1 MPRKIKVV
9 HFSDMPTGGAAVAAN
24 RLVRGLASSNE
35 VSVERWVFGK
45 SEVADL
51 PVEQLALER
60 GYPKTCLERSVRV
73 FSRQGVKALQRIRQR
88 KALHHALATRK
99 PDVLHLH
106 NLHASALCHSDL
118 LTIPR
123 NVRIVWTMHDEWPV
137 APWAYHWQE
146 PDGQECFQGKESA
159 EGQHHRA
166 HFFRERSDVV
176 LVSPSRWLGE
186 QARAHCGT
194 NIQIQFIP
202 YGLDAKTFTPQSKA
216 ASKESLGLDTDCTWL
231 GLAAASFDRRKG
243 ADVLREA
250 VAQIKNQPLGLA
262 IWGPTDQSIW
272 PNDILVK
279 QFGFV
284 GGGKMLASLYSAVD
298 LFVCPSRIDNLPNT
312 ILESMACGTP
322 VVGSNTGGIPE
333 MVRPGETGW
342 LYDKNNPQSC
352 ATVLQEALQSK
363 EQRTRYAVNSRELIA
378 EDFSLERQAASYIA
392 LYRGLR

>member
-1 MPRKIKVV
+1 MHRKIKVA
-9 HFSDMPTGGAAVAAN
+9 HLSDTPNGGAAVAAN
-24 RLVRGLASSNE
+24 RLVQGLALSGE
-35 VSVERWVFGK
+35 VCVERWVFGK
-45 SEVADL
+45 TEVSDL
-51 PVEQLALER
+51 PVEQLALEKDR
-60 GYPKTCLERSVRV
+60 PKNSLERLVRV
-73 FSRQGVKALQRIRQR
+73 FSRHGAKALQRVRQR
-88 KALHHALATRK
+88 NALMQAVGARA
-99 PDVLHLH
+99 PDILHLH
-106 NLHASALCHSDL
+106 NLHASALRHKDL
-118 LTIPR
+118 LALPR
-123 NVRIVWTMHDEWPV
+123 SVRIVWTMHDEWPA

-146 PDGQECFQGKESA
+146 RDGQECFQGKESST
-159 EGQHHRA
+159 GQLDRNQ
-166 HFFRERSDVV
+166 FFRERSDVV

-250 VAQIKNQPLGLA
+250 VAQIKNHPLGLA

-284 GGGKMLASLYSAVD
+284 GGDEMLASLYSAVD

-352 ATVLQEALQSK
+352 ATVLQDALQSK